1 MNPAALDPLRQAAER
16 QPRSA
21 EPWHRLAQALA
32 AAGEPAEAL
41 EAYRHLAGLAPGLA
55 DAHFG
60 LANQHYALGQYPEAL
75 DAYLRAL
82 ELAPDSPEVRN
93 NLALLLNL
101 LGQQPLAE
109 QCLLEALSLKPD
121 YGDALNNLGNLY
133 RDQGRY
139 READRQ
145 FDAALALTPDNA
157 RLLTNVGLL
166 RKAEGRLDEAIMLYR
181 QAGGRPDT
189 PPELPFNLAIALIQ
203 SGDYPAGFERYEA
216 RWQLPRLAALRA
228 PVDAAVR
235 PWRDEPL
242 AGRTLLLWHEQGLGD
257 MIQMARL
264 IPVLAAAHPACRLIL
279 RVDRPLVRL
288 LAGLD
293 GVAQVVGSD
302 ETLPAADFHLSAMS
316 LPARLA
322 IRSDRL
328 LGRVPYLAADPA
340 LSERMERRLGRRDG
354 RLRLGLV
361 RQSGAA
367 GFGRPARDR
376 EARSL
381 MPADVEALLAAVAAD
396 WIDLQVGGDPLPPP
410 LAGRLRAPGA
420 IGDLADTAAL
430 VSRLDAL
437 VTVDTAAAHLGGA
450 LGVPTLVLMSVA
462 GGNLFPAS
470 GDTMPWYPSMTLL
483 RQRVPGDWAALWP
496 ELARRIGRFDAAV

>member
-1 MNPAALDPLRQAAER
+1 MNPAGLARLRQAAER
-16 QPRSA
+16 QPRVA
-21 EPWHRLAQALA
+21 EPWRQLAQAAA
-32 AAGEPAEAL
+32 AAGDPTAAL
-41 EAYRHLAGLAPGLA
+41 DAYRHLAGLEPDLA

-60 LANQHYALGQYPEAL
+60 QANQHYALGQYPEAL

-82 ELAPDSPEVRN
+82 SLAPDSPEVRN

-139 READRQ
+139 DEARRQ
-145 FDAALALTPDNA
+145 FDAALALAPDSA

-166 RKAEGRLDEAIMLYR
+166 CKAEGRLDAAIARYR
-181 QAGGRPDT
+181 QAAGRPDT

-203 SGDYPAGFERYEA
+203 QGNYAEGFQHYEA

-228 PVDAAVR
+228 PVEAAIR

-242 AGRTLLLWHEQGLGD
+242 TGRTLLLWHEQGLGD

-264 IPVLAAAHPACRLIL
+264 IPVLAAAHPGSRVIL

-293 GVAQVVGSD
+293 GVAQVAGSD
-302 ETLPAADFHLSAMS
+302 QALPPADFQLSAMS

-322 IRSDRL
+322 VRAERL
-328 LGRVPYLAADPA
+328 PGNVPYLSADPA
-340 LSERMERRLGRRDG
+340 LAAAMEQRLGRRDG

-367 GFGRPARDR
+367 GFGRPAHDR
-376 EARSL
+376 AARSL
-381 MPADVEALLAAVAAD
+381 TPADVAALFDTVAAD
-396 WIDLQVGGDPLPPP
+396 WIDLQVGGDPLAAP
-410 LAGRLRAPGA
+410 LAGRLRSPGA
-420 IGDLADTAAL
+420 IGDFADTAAL

-437 VTVDTAAAHLGGA
+437 VCVDTAAAHLGGA

-462 GGNLFPAS
+462 GGNLFPAG
-470 GDTMPWYPSMTLL
+470 GDAMPWYPSMVLL
-483 RQRVPGDWAALWP
+483 RQRVSGDWATVWP
-496 ELARRIGRFDAAV
+496 ELARRVRQLETAG